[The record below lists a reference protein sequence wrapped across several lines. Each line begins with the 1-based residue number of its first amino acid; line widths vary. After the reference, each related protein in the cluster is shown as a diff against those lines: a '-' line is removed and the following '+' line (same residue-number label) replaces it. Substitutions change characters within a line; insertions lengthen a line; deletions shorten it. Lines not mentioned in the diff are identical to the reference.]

1 MAKTMIVEMKNTTTA
16 KIAKKLQ
23 DLRETGGVVA
33 LGRVLSLLVEIDP
46 QNLEEAIKTANAAS
60 RLHPSRIIVLA
71 KNESGLANLDAE
83 IRVGGDAGAS
93 EVVVLRASGEVL
105 SNIESLVSGLLLPDA
120 PIVAWWPADCPIN
133 PAETELGRIAGR
145 RITNAANESN
155 SVSLLALLAENYAQ
169 GDGDMAWTRITL
181 WRSQVAALLDQHFGH
196 PIKRIMVYGSSAS
209 PSTHLL
215 SSWLGLKLQANV
227 EIVEKIGD
235 AEVSGV
241 AGIEIEFENSRLRII
256 RSGQVAVIEQTDL
269 PTTSVLLPP
278 RSDLDCLIEDL
289 RFLGEDKEYAEV
301 LRNGFSDAN

>member
-1 MAKTMIVEMKNTTTA
+1 MAKTVIVEMENTTTA

-23 DLRETGGVVA
+23 ELRETGGVVA
-33 LGRVLSLLVEIDP
+33 LGRVLSLLVETDP
-46 QNLEEAIKTANAAS
+46 QNLENAIKTANAAS

-71 KNESGLANLDAE
+71 KDEGSLANLDAE

-93 EVVVLRASGEVL
+93 EVIVLRAAGEVL
-105 SNIESLVSGLLLPDA
+105 SNIESLISGLLLPDA
-120 PIVAWWPADCPIN
+120 PIVAWWPAECPVN
-133 PAETELGRIAGR
+133 PAATELGRIAGR
-145 RITNAANESN
+145 RITNAAHRSN
-155 SVSLLALLAENYAQ
+155 SVSLLSQLAKNYEP

-181 WRSQVAALLDQHFGH
+181 WRSQVAALLDQHNGL
-196 PIKRIMVYGSSAS
+196 PIQRIMVYGSSTS

-215 SSWLGLKLQANV
+215 GSWLGLKLQAKV

-241 AGIEIEFENSRLRII
+241 GGIEIEFDSTRLRII
-256 RSGQVAVIEQTDL
+256 RSGQVAVIEQTGL

-301 LRNGFSDAN
+301 LRYGFSDAN

>member
-1 MAKTMIVEMKNTTTA
+1 MAKTMIVEMRSTTTA

-23 DLRETGGVVA
+23 ELRDTGGVVA
-33 LGRVLSLLVEIDP
+33 LGRVLSLLVETDP

-71 KNESGLANLDAE
+71 KDEGGTANLDAE

-93 EVVVLRASGEVL
+93 EVIVLKAAGAAL
-105 SNIESLVSGLLLPDA
+105 SNTESLVSGLLLPDA
-120 PIVAWWPADCPIN
+120 PIVAWWPTECPAN
-133 PAETELGRIAGR
+133 PAATELGRIAGR
-145 RITNAANESN
+145 RITNAAHQRDA
-155 SVSLLALLAENYAQ
+155 VSFLKLLAQNYEP

-181 WRSQVAALLDQHFGH
+181 WRSQLAALLDQHSNL
-196 PIKRIMVYGSSAS
+196 PIQRIMVYGNKTS

-215 SSWLGLKLQANV
+215 SSWLRLKLQARV

-241 AGIEIEFENSRLRII
+241 GGVEIQFDSGRLRII
-256 RSGQVAVIEQTDL
+256 RNGQVAVIEQPGL

-289 RFLGEDKEYAEV
+289 RFLGEDKEYAEI
-301 LRNGFSDAN
+301 LRNGLSDAN

>member
-1 MAKTMIVEMKNTTTA
+1 MIVEMQKTTTA

-23 DLRETGGVVA
+23 ELRETGGVVA
-33 LGRVLSLLVEIDP
+33 LGRVLSLLVETDP
-46 QNLEEAIKTANAAS
+46 QNLEDAIKTANAAS

-71 KNESGLANLDAE
+71 KDEGGLANLDAE

-93 EVVVLRASGEVL
+93 EVIILRAAGEVL

-120 PIVAWWPADCPIN
+120 PIVAWWPAECPLN
-133 PAETELGRIAGR
+133 PSATELGRIAGR
-145 RITNAANESN
+145 RITNAANRSN
-155 SVSLLALLAENYAQ
+155 SVSLLGLLAQNYQ
-169 GDGDMAWTRITL
+169 PGDGDMAWTRITL
-181 WRSQVAALLDQHFGH
+181 WRSQVAALLDQHPGLS
-196 PIKRIMVYGSSAS
+196 IQKVLVYGSSTS

-215 SSWLGLKLQANV
+215 SSWLGLKLQAKV

-241 AGIEIEFENSRLRII
+241 GGIEIDFDSASLRII
-256 RSGQVAVIEQTDL
+256 RSGQVAVIEQTGL

>member
-1 MAKTMIVEMKNTTTA
+1 MAKTMIVEMQNTTTA

-33 LGRVLSLLVEIDP
+33 LGRVLSLLVETDP
-46 QNLEEAIKTANAAS
+46 QNLEDAIKTANAAS
-60 RLHPSRIIVLA
+60 KMHPSRIIVLA

-93 EVVVLRASGEVL
+93 EVIVLRASGEVI

-120 PIVAWWPADCPIN
+120 PIVAWWPAECPIN
-133 PAETELGRIAGR
+133 PAVSELGKIAGR
-145 RITNAANESN
+145 RITNAANDSN
-155 SVSLLALLAENYAQ
+155 SVSLLRLLTENYAP

-181 WRSQVAALLDQHFGH
+181 WRSQIAALLNQNYGH
-196 PIKRIMVYGSSAS
+196 PIKRIMVYGSSRS

-215 SSWLGLKLQANV
+215 SSWLELKLPAKV

-241 AGIEIEFENSRLRII
+241 AGVEIEFDNSRLRII
-256 RSGQVAVIEQTDL
+256 RNGQVAVIEQTGL

-289 RFLGEDKEYAEV
+289 RFLGEDTEYAEV
-301 LRNGFSDAN
+301 LRNGFANAN